1 MSRWVAGALA
11 VAMARMR
18 PGLHMGRRRGG
29 GTDQARKWDQ
39 ARVQVQELVWI
50 VLGAQK
56 YRGRLMGG
64 LFVGCR
70 RGCDGSP
77 WLGLPYLTASEGLAT
92 LAASSSF
99 PVDQSEGRVVEC
111 GRGSQTVGRVS

>member
-1 MSRWVAGALA
+1 M
-11 VAMARMR
+11 
-18 PGLHMGRRRGG
+18 
-29 GTDQARKWDQ
+29 
-39 ARVQVQELVWI
+39 QVQEQVWI

-64 LFVGCR
+64 LFVGYR

-99 PVDQSEGRVVEC
+99 PDGPE
-111 GRGSQTVGRVS
+111 RGASA

>member
-29 GTDQARKWDQ
+29 GTDQARKWNQ

-56 YRGRLMGG
+56 YRGRLMGC

-99 PVDQSEGRVVEC
+99 PDGPE
-111 GRGSQTVGRVS
+111 RGASG